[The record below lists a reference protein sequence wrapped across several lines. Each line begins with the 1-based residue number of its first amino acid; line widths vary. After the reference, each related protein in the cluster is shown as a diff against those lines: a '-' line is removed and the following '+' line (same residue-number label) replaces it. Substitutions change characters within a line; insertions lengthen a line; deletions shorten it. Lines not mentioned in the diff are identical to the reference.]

1 MKKFF
6 LFTIALWA
14 NTLIHSQVKLNE
26 WNDTY
31 YQNYNSQNFKNL
43 SIVNK
48 EIDPNNIDYRLL
60 NAAIFYRTNEER
72 VAHGREE
79 YMHSSKLEKAAFGHS
94 KDMVDYNFYSHTS
107 PLSGKSSMSDRIK
120 AVGITYSSCA
130 ENIFNFFL
138 QNPSYWELADGLV
151 KGWMNSDGHKKNIL
165 NPSYNYL
172 GCGAYHYVNAEW
184 QDYFWVKSTQNFSN

>member
-1 MKKFF
+1 
-6 LFTIALWA
+6 
-14 NTLIHSQVKLNE
+14 
-26 WNDTY
+26 
-31 YQNYNSQNFKNL
+31 
-43 SIVNK
+43 
-48 EIDPNNIDYRLL
+48 
-60 NAAIFYRTNEER
+60 
-72 VAHGREE
+72 
-79 YMHSSKLEKAAFGHS
+79 
-94 KDMVDYNFYSHTS
+94 
-107 PLSGKSSMSDRIK
+107 MSDRIK